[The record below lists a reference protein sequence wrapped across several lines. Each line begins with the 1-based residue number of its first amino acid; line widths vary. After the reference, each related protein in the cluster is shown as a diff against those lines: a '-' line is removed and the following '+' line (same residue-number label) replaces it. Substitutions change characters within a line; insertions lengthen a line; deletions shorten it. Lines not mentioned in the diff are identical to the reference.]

1 MTGMRNFGICIL
13 IVITCLALTSC
24 GNVRQEPTSTPTLAV
39 PTPTLEPMAA
49 VVNGEGI
56 SMVQYQAELDR
67 YMIATT
73 ETGRTAPGD
82 IEPRILILN
91 ELIDESLLAQAAV
104 QSGYEITDN
113 ELDARLVQLSDQI
126 GGAQSLQEWQS
137 RYGYSDTS
145 LRQALQRS
153 IAAAWMR
160 DKILADVPVQAEQV
174 HARQILL
181 ADEQTALSIKA
192 QLDAGS
198 DFTQLA
204 YQFDRSTGGD
214 LGWFPRGFL
223 NFSEVESAAFS
234 LEAGQYSNPVA
245 SAIGWHIILVIEK
258 DPAHMLSPDGLF
270 AVQNEALSSWIAQ
283 RRAEST
289 IEILL

>member
-1 MTGMRNFGICIL
+1 MTGMRNSGICIL
-13 IVITCLALTSC
+13 IVITCLALASC
-24 GNVRQEPTSTPTLAV
+24 KSSSPELTSTPTLAV

-49 VVNGEGI
+49 IVNGEGI

-67 YMIATT
+67 YVIATT
-73 ETGRTAPGD
+73 ETGLSAPGGV
-82 IEPRILILN
+82 EPRSLILDQ
-91 ELIDESLLAQAAV
+91 LIDESLLAQSAY
-104 QSGYEITDN
+104 QSGFEIN
-113 ELDARLVQLSDQI
+113 EVDLDARLTQLADQI
-126 GGAQSLQEWQS
+126 GGAQSLQDWQS
-137 RYGYSDTS
+137 RYGYTDTS

-160 DKILADVPVQAEQV
+160 DAILAGVPLQDEQV

-181 ADEQTALSIKA
+181 ADEQTALAIKA

-204 YQFDRSTGGD
+204 YQFDSITGGD

-223 NFSEVESAAFS
+223 NFSEVETAAFS
-234 LEAGQYSNPVA
+234 LEPGQFSDPVA

-258 DPAHMLSPDGLF
+258 DPVHMLSPDGLF
-270 AVQNEALSSWIAQ
+270 AVQNKAITSWIDQ

>member
-1 MTGMRNFGICIL
+1 MTRMRNSGICIL
-13 IVITCLALTSC
+13 IVITCLALASC
-24 GNVRQEPTSTPTLAV
+24 GNVNPEPISTPTQTS

-49 VVNGEGI
+49 IVNGEGI
-56 SMVQYQAELDR
+56 SMIQYQAELDR
-67 YMIATT
+67 YVIAST
-73 ETGRTAPGD
+73 ETDLSAPGGV
-82 IEPRILILN
+82 EPRSLILD
-91 ELIDESLLAQAAV
+91 ELIDESLMAQSAY
-104 QSGYEITDN
+104 QSGFQINEID
-113 ELDARLVQLSDQI
+113 LDARMTQLADQI
-126 GGAQSLQEWQS
+126 GGVQSLQDWQS

-160 DKILADVPVQAEQV
+160 DAILADVPLQAEQV

-181 ADEQTALSIKA
+181 ADEQTAQAIKA
-192 QLDAGS
+192 KLDAGS

-204 YQFDRSTGGD
+204 YQYDSITGGD

-223 NFSEVESAAFS
+223 NFSEVETAAFA
-234 LEAGQYSNPVA
+234 LEAGQYSDPVA

-270 AVQNEALSSWIAQ
+270 AVQNQAITSWIAQ